1 MIKPIFYYVSHF
13 NVAATGGAKPRFQG
27 LCVYKSR
34 HTYLGQD
41 LVRGPGFV
49 LSHLSSTK
57 IKSMPFAE
65 LAFNLAIYSLAII
78 TALLVGSFIGAI
90 ILRLTTQILNYGLP
104 AYWNT
109 FKTVLLTNI
118 VLTVFNYIMT
128 ANTLA
133 PVFLREFLRPEN
145 TNRRNQ
151 GFIDQENY
159 RMISQLTYQFTPTST
174 LLTLITITLMIA
186 AIFN

>member
-1 MIKPIFYYVSHF
+1 
-13 NVAATGGAKPRFQG
+13 
-27 LCVYKSR
+27 
-34 HTYLGQD
+34 
-41 LVRGPGFV
+41 
-49 LSHLSSTK
+49 
-57 IKSMPFAE
+57 MPFAE

-186 AIFN
+186 AIFSRSLIFNDEKPRLSFMDAVIVAFSYFAFSFFFGLVVVIVVLIAVGIIAWGLSFF